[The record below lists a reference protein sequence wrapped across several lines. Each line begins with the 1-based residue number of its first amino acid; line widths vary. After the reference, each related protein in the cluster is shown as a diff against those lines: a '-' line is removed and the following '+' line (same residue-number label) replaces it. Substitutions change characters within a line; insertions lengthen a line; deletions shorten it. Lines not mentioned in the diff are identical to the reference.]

1 VAPLYY
7 AGLLAVGLLILY
19 VALAY
24 KLYRRAFLPPK
35 PVWLDDF
42 TFTPF
47 EFQADYEEVE
57 LTTADGVNF
66 GAWHFRQPGSPQT
79 VIISGGHKGQ
89 RQGGLGIAIALWRKG
104 FNVVLY
110 SYRGMP
116 GSDRAPITFGIR
128 EVLELQAAIA
138 FARKRIPN
146 ARIGL
151 LGYSMG
157 AVVSL
162 LGAAGEPGI
171 QALVLDSPF
180 SDLRTLLVENVRL
193 ATKLPGTPFVLLA
206 GLMFWLR
213 TRCSLSAC
221 RPLDVLSS
229 LEPRPL
235 FFIHG
240 GADNITNVNHS
251 RRLYDGYRGPR
262 EIWIVQGAP
271 HTGAYFADRPLYVER
286 VAGFFARHLG
296 LDVSSHLRLVEE
308 EEVS

>member
-1 VAPLYY
+1 MSPVTYAVLVAVVIAL
-7 AGLLAVGLLILY
+7 LY
-19 VALAY
+19 VALSLQ
-24 KLYRRAFLPPK
+24 LYRRAFLPPK
-35 PVWLDDF
+35 PIWLYDF

-47 EFQADYEEVE
+47 EFQVDFEDVE
-57 LTTADGVNF
+57 RTTADGVDF
-66 GAWHFRQPGSPQT
+66 GAWHFRQRGSPQT
-79 VIISGGHKGQ
+79 VIVSGGHKGQ
-89 RQGGLGIAIALWRKG
+89 RQGALGIAVALWRKG
-104 FNVVLY
+104 FNVILY

-116 GSDRAPITFGIR
+116 GSDRAPITFGIK
-128 EVLELQAAIA
+128 EVLELQAVVA

-162 LGAAGEPGI
+162 LGAAGEPGV

-180 SDLRTLLVENVRL
+180 SDLRRLLVENVRSGS
-193 ATKLPGTPFVLLA
+193 KLPGTPFVWLT
-206 GLMFWLR
+206 GLMLWLR
-213 TRCSLSAC
+213 TRCWLSAC
-221 RPLDVLSS
+221 SPIEVLSS

-240 GADNITNVNHS
+240 GADAITTVNHS
-251 RRLYDGYRGPR
+251 RRLYDAYRGPR

>member
-1 VAPLYY
+1 MSTLTYVVLVL
-7 AGLLAVGLLILY
+7 AGIAVLY
-19 VALAY
+19 VALSY
-24 KLYRRAFLPPK
+24 QVYRAAFMPPR
-35 PVWLDDF
+35 PIWLDDF
-42 TFTPF
+42 SFTPF
-47 EFQADYEEVE
+47 EFQADYEDVE
-57 LTTADGVNF
+57 LVTADGVNF

-89 RQGGLGIAIALWRKG
+89 RQGTLGIAVALWRKG
-104 FNVVLY
+104 FNVILY

-116 GSDRAPITFGIR
+116 GSDRAPITFGIK
-128 EVLELQAAIA
+128 EVLELQAVIA
-138 FARKRIPN
+138 FARKRIAH

-162 LGAAGEPGI
+162 LGAAGEPEV

-180 SDLRTLLVENVRL
+180 SDLRRIMVENVRR
-193 ATKLPGTPFVLLA
+193 TSRLPGTPFVWLA
-206 GLMFWLR
+206 GLMFWMR
-213 TRCSLSAC
+213 TRSTLSEG
-221 RPLDVLSS
+221 RPLDVLTA

-240 GADNITNVNHS
+240 GADQMTNVNHS
-251 RRLYDGYRGPR
+251 RRLYDAYRGPR

-271 HTGAYFADRPLYVER
+271 HTGAYFADRSLYVER

>member
-1 VAPLYY
+1 MTY
-7 AGLLAVGLLILY
+7 AALAGAVVLVLY
-19 VALAY
+19 VVLSY
-24 KLYRRAFLPPK
+24 QLYRRAFVPNK
-35 PVWLDDF
+35 PSFLDDF

-57 LTTADGVNF
+57 LVTADGVSF

-79 VIISGGHKGQ
+79 VIVSGGHKGQ
-89 RQGGLGIAIALWRKG
+89 RQGSLGISVALWRKG
-104 FNVVLY
+104 FNVILY

-116 GSDRAPITFGIR
+116 GSDRAPITFGIK
-128 EVLELQAAIA
+128 EVLELQAVIA
-138 FARKRIPN
+138 FARKRI
-146 ARIGL
+146 AKTRIGL

-162 LGAAGEPGI
+162 LGAAGGPGV

-180 SDLRTLLVENVRL
+180 SDLRTLLIENVRR
-193 ATKLPGTPFVLLA
+193 TSKLPGSPFVWLA
-206 GLMFWLR
+206 GVMLRLR
-213 TRCSLSAC
+213 TRSRISDCS
-221 RPLDVLSS
+221 PKDVLSS

-240 GADNITNVNHS
+240 GADDVTSVNHS
-251 RRLYDGYRGPR
+251 RRLYDAYRGPR

-286 VAGFFARHLG
+286 VAGFLARHLG
-296 LDVSSHLRLVEE
+296 LDVSGHLRLVE
-308 EEVS
+308 

>member
-1 VAPLYY
+1 MTYPALVIALLVVLY
-7 AGLLAVGLLILY
+7 VGLSY
-19 VALAY
+19 R
-24 KLYRRAFLPPK
+24 LYRRAFVPSRPT
-35 PVWLDDF
+35 WLDDF

-57 LTTADGVNF
+57 LVTADGVNF

-79 VIISGGHKGQ
+79 IIVSGGHKGQ
-89 RQGGLGIAIALWRKG
+89 RQNGLGIAVALWRKG

-116 GSDRAPITFGIR
+116 GSDRAPVTFGIK
-128 EVLELQAAIA
+128 EVLELQAVIA

-146 ARIGL
+146 SRIGL

-162 LGAAGEPGI
+162 LGAAGEPGV

-180 SDLRTLLVENVRL
+180 SDLRTLLIENVR
-193 ATKLPGTPFVLLA
+193 TSSKLPGTPFVWLA

-213 TRCSLSAC
+213 TRSTLSAC
-221 RPLDVLSS
+221 RPLDVLSA

-240 GADNITNVNHS
+240 GADAITSVNHS
-251 RRLYDGYRGPR
+251 RRLYDAYRGPR

>member
-1 VAPLYY
+1 MSPL
-7 AGLLAVGLLILY
+7 AELLLAVAAVLIVYVGLSY
-19 VALAY
+19 Q
-24 KLYRRAFLPPK
+24 LYRRAFVPARPLF
-35 PVWLDDF
+35 LDDF

-57 LTTADGVNF
+57 LVTADGVAF

-79 VIISGGHKGQ
+79 VIVSGGHKGQ
-89 RQGGLGIAIALWRKG
+89 RQSALGISVALWRKG
-104 FNVVLY
+104 FNVILY

-116 GSDRAPITFGIR
+116 GSDRAPITFGIK
-128 EVLELQAAIA
+128 EVLELQAAVA
-138 FARKRIPN
+138 FARKRIAN
-146 ARIGL
+146 ARIGF

-157 AVVSL
+157 AVVSM
-162 LGAAGEPGI
+162 LGAAGEPGV
-171 QALVLDSPF
+171 QALVLDSPY
-180 SDLRTLLVENVRL
+180 SDLRKLLVENVRG

-206 GLMFWLR
+206 GVMFWLR
-213 TRCSLSAC
+213 TRHRLRESN
-221 RPLDVLSS
+221 PMEVLSS

-240 GADNITNVNHS
+240 GADSITSVNHS
-251 RRLYDGYRGPR
+251 RRLYDAYRGPR

-296 LDVSSHLRLVEE
+296 LDVSGHLRLVEE

>member
-1 VAPLYY
+1 MAYAALVAVVILGLYCLISY
-7 AGLLAVGLLILY
+7 AV
-19 VALAY
+19 
-24 KLYRRAFLPPK
+24 YRRAFVPDRPAF
-35 PVWLDDF
+35 LDDF

-47 EFQADYEEVE
+47 EFQADSEEAE
-57 LTTADGVNF
+57 LVTADGVSF

-79 VIISGGHKGQ
+79 VIVSGGHKGQ
-89 RQGGLGIAIALWRKG
+89 RTNSLGISAALWRKG
-104 FNVVLY
+104 FNVILY

-116 GSDRAPITFGIR
+116 GSDRAPITFGIK
-128 EVLELQAAIA
+128 EVLELQAVIA
-138 FARKRIPN
+138 FARRRIPH

-151 LGYSMG
+151 IGYSMG

-162 LGAAGEPGI
+162 LGAAGEPGVE
-171 QALVLDSPF
+171 ALVLDSPF
-180 SDLRTLLVENVRL
+180 SDLRTLMAENVRR
-193 ATKLPGTPFVLLA
+193 AIKLPGGPFVWLA
-206 GLMFWLR
+206 GLMLR
-213 TRCSLSAC
+213 LRSGNLLSECS
-221 RPLDVLSS
+221 PQTVLSS

-240 GADNITNVNHS
+240 GADDITSVNHS
-251 RRLYDGYRGPR
+251 RRLYDAYRGPR

-296 LDVSSHLRLVEE
+296 LDVSGHLRLVEE

>member
-1 VAPLYY
+1 MAYAALVAV
-7 AGLLAVGLLILY
+7 ALLAAYVLISY
-19 VALAY
+19 VV
-24 KLYRRAFLPPK
+24 YRRAFVPAK
-35 PVWLDDF
+35 PSFLDDF

-47 EFQADYEEVE
+47 EFQADSEEVD
-57 LTTADGVNF
+57 LVTADRISF
-66 GAWHFRQPGSPQT
+66 GAWYFRQPGSPQT
-79 VIISGGHKGQ
+79 VIVSGGHKGQ
-89 RQGGLGIAIALWRKG
+89 RTSSLGISTALWRKG
-104 FNVVLY
+104 FNVILY

-116 GSDRAPITFGIR
+116 GSDRAPITFGIK
-128 EVLELQAAIA
+128 EVLELQAVIA
-138 FARKRIPN
+138 FARKRIPH

-162 LGAAGEPGI
+162 LGAAGEPGVE
-171 QALVLDSPF
+171 ALVLDSPF
-180 SDLRTLLVENVRL
+180 SDLRTLLTENVWR
-193 ATKLPGTPFVLLA
+193 AARLPGAPFVWLA
-206 GLMFWLR
+206 GLMLR
-213 TRCSLSAC
+213 FRSGCRLSDCSPQA
-221 RPLDVLSS
+221 VLSS

-240 GADNITNVNHS
+240 GADDITSVNHS
-251 RRLYDGYRGPR
+251 RRLYDAYRGPR

-296 LDVSSHLRLVEE
+296 LDVSGHLRLVEE

>member
-1 VAPLYY
+1 MSPVTYAVLVAVVIAL
-7 AGLLAVGLLILY
+7 LY
-19 VALAY
+19 VALS
-24 KLYRRAFLPPK
+24 LQVYRRAFLPPR
-35 PVWLDDF
+35 PIWLDDF

-57 LTTADGVNF
+57 LVTADGLNF

-89 RQGGLGIAIALWRKG
+89 RQGALGIAVARWRKG

-110 SYRGMP
+110 SYRGMA
-116 GSDRAPITFGIR
+116 GSDRAPITFGIK
-128 EVLELQAAIA
+128 EVLELQAVIA

-162 LGAAGEPGI
+162 LGAAGEPGV

-180 SDLRTLLVENVRL
+180 SDLRTLIVENVRST
-193 ATKLPGTPFVLLA
+193 TKLPGTPFVWLA

-213 TRCSLSAC
+213 TRS
-221 RPLDVLSS
+221 
-229 LEPRPL
+229 
-235 FFIHG
+235 
-240 GADNITNVNHS
+240 
-251 RRLYDGYRGPR
+251 
-262 EIWIVQGAP
+262 
-271 HTGAYFADRPLYVER
+271 
-286 VAGFFARHLG
+286 
-296 LDVSSHLRLVEE
+296 
-308 EEVS
+308 

>member
-1 VAPLYY
+1 MLPYLFAAAVSLLVVY
-7 AGLLAVGLLILY
+7 AGLSYA
-19 VALAY
+19 
-24 KLYRRAFLPPK
+24 LYRRAFVPPK
-35 PVWLDDF
+35 PVFLDDF

-57 LTTADGVNF
+57 LVTADGVTF

-79 VIISGGHKGQ
+79 VVVSGGHKGQ
-89 RQGGLGIAIALWRKG
+89 RQGALGISVALWRKG
-104 FNVVLY
+104 FNVITY

-116 GSDRAPITFGIR
+116 GSDRAPVTFGIK
-128 EVLELQAAIA
+128 EVLELQAVIA
-138 FARKRIPN
+138 FARKRIPH

-171 QALVLDSPF
+171 EALVLDSPF
-180 SDLRTLLVENVRL
+180 SDLRRLLVENVR
-193 ATKLPGTPFVLLA
+193 AASKLPGSPFVWLA
-206 GLMFWLR
+206 GLMLRLR
-213 TRCSLSAC
+213 TGSSLAACS
-221 RPLDVLSS
+221 PLDVLSS

-240 GADNITNVNHS
+240 GADEITSVNHS
-251 RRLYDGYRGPR
+251 RRLYDAYRGPR

-296 LDVSSHLRLVEE
+296 LDVSGHLRLVEE

>member
-1 VAPLYY
+1 MAYAAIAAVAV
-7 AGLLAVGLLILY
+7 LLAYVLISY
-19 VALAY
+19 AV
-24 KLYRRAFLPPK
+24 YRRAFVPAK
-35 PVWLDDF
+35 PAFLDDF

-47 EFQADYEEVE
+47 EFQADSEEVE
-57 LTTADGVNF
+57 LVTADGISF

-79 VIISGGHKGQ
+79 VIVSGGHKGQ
-89 RQGGLGIAIALWRKG
+89 RTNSLGISAALWRKG
-104 FNVVLY
+104 FNVILY

-116 GSDRAPITFGIR
+116 GSDRAPITFGIK
-128 EVLELQAAIA
+128 EVLELQAVIA
-138 FARKRIPN
+138 FARKRIPH

-162 LGAAGEPGI
+162 LGAAGEPGVE
-171 QALVLDSPF
+171 ALVLDSPF
-180 SDLRTLLVENVRL
+180 SDLRTLLIENVRMR
-193 ATKLPGTPFVLLA
+193 ARLPGTPFVWLA
-206 GLMFWLR
+206 GLMLR
-213 TRCSLSAC
+213 ARSGSKLADCSPIS
-221 RPLDVLSS
+221 VLSS

-240 GADNITNVNHS
+240 GADRITNVNHS
-251 RRLYDGYRGPR
+251 RRLYHAYRGPR

-271 HTGAYFADRPLYVER
+271 HAGAYFADRPLYVER

-296 LDVSSHLRLVEE
+296 LNVSGHLRLVEE

>member
-1 VAPLYY
+1 MP
-7 AGLLAVGLLILY
+7 Y
-19 VALAY
+19 VALVALGLVFLFVVLAY
-24 KLYRRAFLPPK
+24 VVYRRAFVPARPFY
-35 PVWLDDF
+35 LDDF
-42 TFTPF
+42 TFTPY

-57 LTTADGVNF
+57 LETADGVRF
-66 GAWHFRQPGSPQT
+66 GAWYFRQPGSPQT
-79 VIISGGHKGQ
+79 VIVSGGHKGQ
-89 RQGGLGIAIALWRKG
+89 RQGALGIAVALWRKG
-104 FNVVLY
+104 FNVILY

-116 GSDRAPITFGIR
+116 GSDRAPVTFGIK
-128 EVLELQAAIA
+128 EVLELQAVIA

-162 LGAAGEPGI
+162 LGAAGEPGVE
-171 QALVLDSPF
+171 ALVLDSPF
-180 SDLRTLLVENVRL
+180 SDLRALLVENVWRRARIPGRPFVWLAGVMLRVRTGSRL
-193 ATKLPGTPFVLLA
+193 AD
-206 GLMFWLR
+206 
-213 TRCSLSAC
+213 CSPISVLSA
-221 RPLDVLSS
+221 

-240 GADNITNVNHS
+240 GADEITSVNHS
-251 RRLYDGYRGPR
+251 RRLYDAYRGPR

-296 LDVSSHLRLVEE
+296 LNISSHLRLVEE

>member
-1 VAPLYY
+1 MN
-7 AGLLAVGLLILY
+7 Y
-19 VALAY
+19 VAAAAVLVLLMYVAISY
-24 KLYRRAFLPPK
+24 QLYRRAFVPPK
-35 PVWLDDF
+35 PSFLDDF

-57 LTTADGVNF
+57 LVTADGINF

-79 VIISGGHKGQ
+79 IIISGGHKGQ
-89 RQGGLGIAIALWRKG
+89 RQGALGISVALWRKG
-104 FNVVLY
+104 FNVITY

-116 GSDRAPITFGIR
+116 ASDTAPVTFGIK
-128 EVLELQAAIA
+128 EVLELQAVIA
-138 FARKRIPN
+138 FARKRIPS

-162 LGAAGEPGI
+162 LGAAGEPGV

-180 SDLRTLLVENVRL
+180 SDLRRLLVENVR
-193 ATKLPGTPFVLLA
+193 AAIKLPGTAFVWLA
-206 GLMFWLR
+206 GVMFWVR
-213 TRCSLSAC
+213 TRSKLSECS
-221 RPLDVLSS
+221 PKDVLSS

-240 GADNITNVNHS
+240 GADAITSVNHS
-251 RRLYDGYRGPR
+251 RRLYDAYRGPR

-271 HTGAYFADRPLYVER
+271 HTGGYFADRPLYVER

-296 LDVSSHLRLVEE
+296 LDVSGHLRLVEE

>member
-1 VAPLYY
+1 MPYVVVVPPALIAIYL
-7 AGLLAVGLLILY
+7 LLAY
-19 VALAY
+19 VVY
-24 KLYRRAFLPPK
+24 YRAFVPMRPFY
-35 PVWLDDF
+35 LDDF
-42 TFTPF
+42 TFSPY
-47 EFQADYEEVE
+47 EFQADYEDVD
-57 LTTADGVNF
+57 LVTADGVNF
-66 GAWHFRQPGSPQT
+66 GAWYFRQPGAPQT
-79 VIISGGHKGQ
+79 VIVSGGHKGQ
-89 RQGGLGIAIALWRKG
+89 RQGALGIAIALWRKG
-104 FNVVLY
+104 FNVILY

-116 GSDRAPITFGIR
+116 GSDRAPITFGVK
-128 EVLELQAAIA
+128 EVLELQAVIA

-162 LGAAGEPGI
+162 LGAAGEPGVE
-171 QALVLDSPF
+171 ALVLDSPF
-180 SDLRTLLVENVRL
+180 SDLRSLLVENVRRR
-193 ATKLPGTPFVLLA
+193 ARLPGGPFVWLA
-206 GLMFWLR
+206 GLMLR
-213 TRCSLSAC
+213 ARSGSRLADCS
-221 RPLDVLSS
+221 PITVLSS

-240 GADNITNVNHS
+240 GADEITSVNHS
-251 RRLYDGYRGPR
+251 RRLYDAYRGPR

-296 LDVSSHLRLVEE
+296 LNVSSHLRLVEE

>member
-1 VAPLYY
+1 MVEVVVA
-7 AGLLAVGLLILY
+7 LLLLLLVYVGLSY
-19 VALAY
+19 Q
-24 KLYRRAFLPPK
+24 LYRRAFVPARRQ
-35 PVWLDDF
+35 VMDDF
-42 TFTPF
+42 AFTPF

-57 LTTADGVNF
+57 LVTADGVSF

-79 VIISGGHKGQ
+79 VIVSAGHKGQ
-89 RQGGLGIAIALWRKG
+89 RQGALGITVALWRKG
-104 FNVVLY
+104 FNVITY

-116 GSDRAPITFGIR
+116 GSDMAPVTFGIK
-128 EVLELQAAIA
+128 EVLELQAVIA

-162 LGAAGEPGI
+162 LGAAGEPGV

-180 SDLRTLLVENVRL
+180 SDLRRLLVENVRS
-193 ATKLPGTPFVLLA
+193 ASKVPGAPFVWLA
-206 GLMFWLR
+206 GLMLWLR
-213 TRCSLSAC
+213 TRCRISDCSPIA
-221 RPLDVLSS
+221 VLSS

-240 GADNITNVNHS
+240 GADAITSVNHS
-251 RRLYDGYRGPR
+251 RRLYDAYRGPR

-296 LDVSSHLRLVEE
+296 LDVSGHLRLVEE